1 MFALAGGFG
10 LMRKYVIAVFL
21 IIVVVAVVIIGVL
34 QANTGADVVTED
46 FEGDI
51 GDWAVKGYVP
61 QDPNNPGQTVDW
73 HIIRVSNVS
82 RSGTYS
88 MEFFIDGRQD
98 DGTIWLERKIS
109 AGENAQIRVNVSFWL
124 YSEQESVNTIAAVVA
139 YAGNSKPQVE
149 DDFAVVGVANE
160 QAGWKNYAYT
170 TDLTTDSNGEIWVS
184 VGISVRWETLMTYY
198 VDDVQIEIM

>member
-1 MFALAGGFG
+1 
-10 LMRKYVIAVFL
+10 MRKYVIAVFL
-21 IIVVVAVVIIGVL
+21 IIVVVAVVIISVL

-61 QDPNNPGQTVDW
+61 QDPNNPGQTVEW

-82 RSGTYS
+82 RSGTHS

-109 AGENAQIRVNVSFWL
+109 ARENAQIRVNVSFWL
-124 YSEQESVNTIAAVVA
+124 HSEQESVNTIAAVVA

-149 DDFAVVGVANE
+149 DDFAVVGAANE

-184 VGISVRWETLMTYY
+184 VGISVRWETFMTYY
-198 VDDVQIEIM
+198 VDDVQIEIT